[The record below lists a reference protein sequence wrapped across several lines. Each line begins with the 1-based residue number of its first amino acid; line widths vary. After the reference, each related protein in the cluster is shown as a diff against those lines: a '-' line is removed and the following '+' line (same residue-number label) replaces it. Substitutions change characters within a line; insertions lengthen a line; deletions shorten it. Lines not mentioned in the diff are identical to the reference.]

1 MARRDLKAVVGSG
14 VSAGGGGVSSMMARL
29 GCAGLAVAALVVV
42 ALGYVLL
49 SISTVPPGYVGV
61 VVQLGQ
67 VQQYTL
73 PPGLYFRPFMVQQV
87 VALETRVR
95 PHAFKEI
102 DASSKEYQSVKL
114 TGALNFSVDPA
125 RAAELYERVGV
136 DFADRV
142 IDSAFNDIVKEVV
155 PQYQV
160 TEILGKRDEIRSKTK
175 ERLAENLGRYGINVD
190 DIYLTNIAFSPE
202 YTAAIEAKQV
212 ASQQVEQQR
221 QILEQKRV
229 QADQAEAEAQGA
241 ARAEIARAQGAAE
254 ANRLLTE
261 SITPALIDYQRVQ
274 KWDGK
279 MPLYQGGGETSVI
292 LPGPGS
298 SSAATSSTPPS
309 GVSTGSSTTSTTV
322 PLPAASPTPTRR

>member
-1 MARRDLKAVVGSG
+1 MAARFGCVGL
-14 VSAGGGGVSSMMARL
+14 AI
-29 GCAGLAVAALVVV
+29 AGLAVVLI
-42 ALGYVLL
+42 GYGLL
-49 SISTVPPGYVGV
+49 SVSTVPPGYVGV

-73 PPGLYFRPFMVQQV
+73 PPGIYFRPFMVQQV
-87 VALETRVR
+87 VAFETRVR

-102 DASSKEYQSVKL
+102 DASSREYQSVKL
-114 TGALNFSVDPA
+114 TGALNFSVDPS
-125 RAAELYERVGV
+125 RAAELYQRVGL

-142 IDSAFNDIVKEVV
+142 IDSAFTDIVKEVV

-160 TEILGKRDEIRSKTK
+160 TEILGKRDEIRTRTK
-175 ERLAENLGRYGINVD
+175 EQLAQNLSRYGINVD

-212 ASQQVEQQR
+212 AAQQVEQQR

-279 MPLYQGGGETSVI
+279 MPLYQGGGGDTSVI

-298 SSAATSSTPPS
+298 SSATSTSSSPD
-309 GVSTGSSTTSTTV
+309 SSTTTTAPRPV
-322 PLPAASPTPTRR
+322 PSPTPVRR

>member
-1 MARRDLKAVVGSG
+1 MVARF
-14 VSAGGGGVSSMMARL
+14 
-29 GCAGLAVAALVVV
+29 GCMGLAIAGLAVVLI
-42 ALGYVLL
+42 GYGLL

-67 VQQYTL
+67 VQPYTL
-73 PPGLYFRPFMVQQV
+73 PPGIYFRPFLVQNV
-87 VALETRVR
+87 IAFETRVR

-114 TGALNFSVDPA
+114 TGTLNFSVDA
-125 RAAELYERVGV
+125 QQAGDLYQRVGL

-142 IDSAFNDIVKEVV
+142 IDSAFSDLIKEIV
-155 PQYQV
+155 PQYAV
-160 TEILGKRDEIRSKTK
+160 TDILAKREEIRSRTK
-175 ERLAENLGRYGINVD
+175 DRLTEALGRYGIHVE

-202 YTAAIEAKQV
+202 YTAAIEQKQV
-212 ASQQVEQQR
+212 AAQLVER
-221 QILEQKRV
+221 EREVLNQKRI

-279 MPLYQGGGETSVI
+279 MPLYQGGDATVM
-292 LPGPGS
+292 LPMPGS
-298 SSAATSSTPPS
+298 SSPSTASSSSSTD
-309 GVSTGSSTTSTTV
+309 SSTTTTTTPSSSSSSSSTAAPRPV
-322 PLPAASPTPTRR
+322 ASPTPTRR